1 MIHIKLIEL
10 VVVQFEITNI
20 LMNFNFLNLQWAIF
34 FGWSIIKNIIKSVL
48 PPQVEITFFTIVF
61 FFYVAT

>member
-1 MIHIKLIEL
+1 VIHIKLIEL